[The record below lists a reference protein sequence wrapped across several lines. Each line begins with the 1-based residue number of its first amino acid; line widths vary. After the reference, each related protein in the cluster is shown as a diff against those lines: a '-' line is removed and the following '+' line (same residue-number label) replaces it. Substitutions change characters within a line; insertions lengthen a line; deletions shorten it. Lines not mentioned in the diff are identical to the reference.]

1 MRMSFPM
8 RGKPSEI
15 LGVGVDQRL
24 QELADE
30 FALNWKLQGSSRL
43 SPGVM
48 ERELFGG
55 KGKAAFWPR
64 MDDLLA
70 WRQEE
75 GVLRQPPKEKWD
87 EVELPEEEAKRR
99 GVKSEPI
106 GDQRELSPEVAYLEE
121 LAERAGVPLDIFS
134 RFEHMRRLFNKE
146 WQQEQREAAALERS
160 HAEIRREWIRV
171 VHEVATKA
179 LGKKPPLK
187 VFYRVVEAAC
197 PRSIRVP
204 SLETV
209 KKDMRDA

>member
-1 MRMSFPM
+1 M

-43 SPGVM
+43 SPEVM

-106 GDQRELSPEVAYLEE
+106 GD
-121 LAERAGVPLDIFS
+121 
-134 RFEHMRRLFNKE
+134 
-146 WQQEQREAAALERS
+146 
-160 HAEIRREWIRV
+160 
-171 VHEVATKA
+171 
-179 LGKKPPLK
+179 
-187 VFYRVVEAAC
+187 
-197 PRSIRVP
+197 
-204 SLETV
+204 
-209 KKDMRDA
+209 